1 MKNKSNKVQLPV
13 VGVEQGTTVGACLYS
28 QVGTELRLARAEK
41 NGVNDAFALK
51 VGVCRKQ
58 DLVCGRA

>member
-1 MKNKSNKVQLPV
+1 MKNKSTKVQLPV
-13 VGVEQGTTVGACLYS
+13 VGVEQGTTVGAGLHS
-28 QVGTELRLARAEK
+28 QVGIELRLSRVDK

-58 DLVCGRA
+58 NSVC